1 MELELLKDFFKVR
14 VQFLKQKLNFIEKEK
29 DEIEKIF
36 VKERAA
42 KDMLT
47 DKCNQL
53 ETKAFES

>member
-42 KDMLT
+42 KDLLT
-47 DKCNQL
+47 DKCN
-53 ETKAFES
+53 